1 MIVIFILSI
10 IIIFLCD
17 SFFISCFD
25 RDLGKK
31 RKNRLIISFFTIIK
45 SCLYLLYNIPEV
57 QFLFYALLLLLI
69 TYLEM
74 RILLK
79 KSKLLINFIT
89 NFSFI
94 FVITIIMF
102 LHAVAS
108 LDQNISIYAIDRN
121 MEINS
126 VLIPLAYMICFIII
140 LLVNHKQFINHIS
153 TILINDKIRFKQLVY
168 FSYVAVIY
176 IFIDIIT
183 LILPLN
189 YTILSVFVI
198 GSIFLLYFE
207 IVAIIHH
214 SYYLCINANI
224 EQEYFILKKQRDK
237 IIRNEL
243 KKHRMAY
250 TDELT
255 GVYTR
260 KYIMRYLDILIED
273 REKFILA
280 YIDLNNLKYVND
292 SYGHDEGDR
301 YLQSICKLLSEL
313 LTGKDLL
320 SRIGGDEFMLLFSQT
335 SLKTAQD
342 ILEIAN
348 IKLSKMNFSY
358 PASISYGFSKY
369 NGEANIFKEDLLQQ
383 ADIAMYEQKRK
394 CG

>member
-1 MIVIFILSI
+1 
-10 IIIFLCD
+10 
-17 SFFISCFD
+17 
-25 RDLGKK
+25 
-31 RKNRLIISFFTIIK
+31 
-45 SCLYLLYNIPEV
+45 
-57 QFLFYALLLLLI
+57 
-69 TYLEM
+69 M

-140 LLVNHKQFINHIS
+140 LLVNHKQFINHLS
-153 TILINDKIRFKQLVY
+153 TMLINDKIRFKQLVY

-369 NGEANIFKEDLLQQ
+369 NGEANIFKENLLQQ